1 MTITVDYPMLEQ
13 LRKNIEYSD
22 MIKNRLFK
30 EFITWHFRSI
40 FSDDPFPLNGEYQRK
55 LFLRLKNEL
64 DNDFEAIVNQFLKE
78 NHIEE
83 EWYNEL
89 I

>member
-13 LRKNIEYSD
+13 LRKNIEYSE

-30 EFITWHFRSI
+30 EFITWHFSSM
-40 FSDDPFPLNGEYQRK
+40 FDDDL
-55 LFLRLKNEL
+55 LRLDDEQKRKIFVRKKNDL

-83 EWYNEL
+83 E
-89 I
+89 

>member
-13 LRKNIEYSD
+13 LRKDIEYSD

-30 EFITWHFRSI
+30 EFITWHFSSMFDDDLLHLNDEQKRKI
-40 FSDDPFPLNGEYQRK
+40 FVRQ
-55 LFLRLKNEL
+55 KNDL

-83 EWYNEL
+83 E
-89 I
+89 

>member
-13 LRKNIEYSD
+13 LRKNIEYSN

-30 EFITWHFRSI
+30 EFITWHFSSM
-40 FSDDPFPLNGEYQRK
+40 FDDDLLHLNGEQKRK
-55 LFLRLKNEL
+55 IFVRKKNDL

-83 EWYNEL
+83 E
-89 I
+89 

>member
-30 EFITWHFRSI
+30 EFITWHFSSM
-40 FSDDPFPLNGEYQRK
+40 FDDDL
-55 LFLRLKNEL
+55 LRLDDEQKRKIFVRKKNDL

-78 NHIEE
+78 NHIE
-83 EWYNEL
+83 
-89 I
+89 

>member
-30 EFITWHFRSI
+30 EFITWHFSSM
-40 FSDDPFPLNGEYQRK
+40 FDDDL
-55 LFLRLKNEL
+55 LRLDDEQKRKIFVRKKNDL

-83 EWYNEL
+83 EWSND
-89 I
+89 

>member
-30 EFITWHFRSI
+30 EFITWHFSSM
-40 FSDDPFPLNGEYQRK
+40 FDDDL
-55 LFLRLKNEL
+55 LRLDDEQKRKIFVRKKNDL
-64 DNDFEAIVNQFLKE
+64 DNDFEEIVNQFLKE

-83 EWYNEL
+83 E
-89 I
+89 

>member
-30 EFITWHFRSI
+30 EFITWHFSQM
-40 FSDDPFPLNGEYQRK
+40 FDDDL
-55 LFLRLKNEL
+55 LRLDDEQKRKIFVRKKNDL

-83 EWYNEL
+83 E
-89 I
+89 

>member
-30 EFITWHFRSI
+30 EFITWHFSSM
-40 FSDDPFPLNGEYQRK
+40 FDDDL
-55 LFLRLKNEL
+55 LRLDDEQKRKIFVRKKNDL

-83 EWYNEL
+83 E
-89 I
+89 

>member
-30 EFITWHFRSI
+30 EFITWHFSSM
-40 FSDDPFPLNGEYQRK
+40 FDDDL
-55 LFLRLKNEL
+55 LRLDDEQKRKIFVRKKNDL
-64 DNDFEAIVNQFLKE
+64 DNDFEAIVNKFLKE

-83 EWYNEL
+83 E
-89 I
+89 

>member
-1 MTITVDYPMLEQ
+1 MTITVDCPMLEQ

-30 EFITWHFRSI
+30 EFITWHFSSM
-40 FSDDPFPLNGEYQRK
+40 FDDDL
-55 LFLRLKNEL
+55 LRLDDEQKRKIFVRKKNDL

-83 EWYNEL
+83 E
-89 I
+89 

>member
-30 EFITWHFRSI
+30 EFITWHFSSM
-40 FSDDPFPLNGEYQRK
+40 FDDDL
-55 LFLRLKNEL
+55 LRLDDQQKRKIFVRKKNDL

-83 EWYNEL
+83 E
-89 I
+89 